1 MVSARKFRVDL
12 WSPVIRNGHMV
23 SKGRSEK
30 EGFYTTQGAVA
41 TAVCPRRSGYE
52 YLELDK
58 LVLGPKLKSTCH
70 RSWP

>member
-1 MVSARKFRVDL
+1 
-12 WSPVIRNGHMV
+12 MV
-23 SKGRSEK
+23 SKGWSEK
-30 EGFYTTQGAVA
+30 EGFCTTQGAAA